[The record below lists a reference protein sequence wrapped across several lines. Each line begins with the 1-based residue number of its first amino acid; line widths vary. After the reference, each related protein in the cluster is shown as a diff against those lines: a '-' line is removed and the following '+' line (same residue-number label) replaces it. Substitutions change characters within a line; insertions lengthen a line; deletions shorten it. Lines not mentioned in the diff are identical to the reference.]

1 MVTARSGSSVSFAR
15 SSRAVVVDVGGRFM
29 TSPEMGEMGQS
40 LHLPA
45 EVLYFR
51 SRVGALGDVVAEAA
65 WSVLAIFPRPVVAM
79 VWEQTSEIPPPAA
92 VAAYERACHEWGR
105 RHLGGVPDLA
115 RLAEL
120 AERLIDGADTSA
132 LPLASAWIDRL
143 RPDDRS
149 ARAAHVL
156 NLLRE
161 LRGGL
166 HFCALRSECLDVAVA
181 VLADPGGGVPRL
193 RRTAWQEPWI
203 RDVEQRAAAVPD
215 LAQRWARAEEAT
227 DSAFA
232 ACAGRLSEGERS
244 ELLGLLTVVAEHT
257 G

>member
-15 SSRAVVVDVGGRFM
+15 SSRAVVVDIGGRFM

-51 SRVGALGDVVAEAA
+51 GRAGALGDVVAQAA
-65 WSVLAIFPRPVVAM
+65 WSVLAIFPRPVLAM

-92 VAAYERACHEWGR
+92 AAAYERACHEWGR

-120 AERLIDGADTSA
+120 AERLIDDADTSA

-181 VLADPGGGVPRL
+181 VLADPG
-193 RRTAWQEPWI
+193 
-203 RDVEQRAAAVPD
+203 
-215 LAQRWARAEEAT
+215 
-227 DSAFA
+227 
-232 ACAGRLSEGERS
+232 
-244 ELLGLLTVVAEHT
+244 
-257 G
+257 

>member
-1 MVTARSGSSVSFAR
+1 MVTAHSGSSVSFAR

-45 EVLYFR
+45 
-51 SRVGALGDVVAEAA
+51 AA
-65 WSVLAIFPRPVVAM
+65 
-79 VWEQTSEIPPPAA
+79 
-92 VAAYERACHEWGR
+92 AAYERACHEWGR

-120 AERLIDGADTSA
+120 AERLIDDADTSA

-215 LAQRWARAEEAT
+215 LAQRWARAEDAT

-244 ELLGLLTVVAEHT
+244 ELLGLLTVVAEHA

>member
-1 MVTARSGSSVSFAR
+1 
-15 SSRAVVVDVGGRFM
+15 M

-45 EVLYFR
+45 
-51 SRVGALGDVVAEAA
+51 AA
-65 WSVLAIFPRPVVAM
+65 
-79 VWEQTSEIPPPAA
+79 
-92 VAAYERACHEWGR
+92 AAYERACHEWGR

-244 ELLGLLTVVAEHT
+244 ELLGLPTVVAEHT

>member
-1 MVTARSGSSVSFAR
+1 MVTAHSGSSVSFAR

-45 EVLYFR
+45 
-51 SRVGALGDVVAEAA
+51 AA
-65 WSVLAIFPRPVVAM
+65 
-79 VWEQTSEIPPPAA
+79 
-92 VAAYERACHEWGR
+92 AAYERACHEWGR

-244 ELLGLLTVVAEHT
+244 ELLGLLTVVAEHA

>member
-1 MVTARSGSSVSFAR
+1 
-15 SSRAVVVDVGGRFM
+15 M
-29 TSPEMGEMGQS
+29 TSPEMGELGQS
-40 LHLPA
+40 LRLPA
-45 EVLYFR
+45 QLLYFR
-51 SRVGALGDVVAEAA
+51 GRVGALGDVEAEAA
-65 WSVLAIFPRPVVAM
+65 WSVLGIFPRPVVAM
-79 VWEQTSEIPPPAA
+79 VWEQTSEIPSSAA
-92 VAAYERACHEWGR
+92 ATIYERACHEWGR
-105 RHLGGVPDLA
+105 RHLADVPDLA

-120 AERLIDGADTSA
+120 AERLVDDADTSA
-132 LPLASAWIDRL
+132 LPLASAWIVRP

-181 VLADPGGGVPRL
+181 VLADPGGGVSRL

-203 RDVEQRAAAVPD
+203 RAVERRAAAVPD

-227 DSAFA
+227 DSAFE
-232 ACAGRLSEGERS
+232 ACASRLAEGERS
-244 ELLGLLTVVAEHT
+244 ELLGLLTVAAERAC
-257 G
+257 